1 LLRPDATHD
10 QIVALCHEAVE
21 YGFASVCVNSCWVAL
36 VAAQLAATPVKV
48 CTVVGFPLGASASE
62 VKVAEAEYALR
73 YGAQEIDM
81 VINIG
86 ALCGG
91 DIATVGREISSV
103 VEVSHRA
110 GAIVK
115 VIIETALLS
124 DEQKVLACK
133 LAVKAGA
140 DFVTIDN
147 ARLYRRVERQNRTLK
162 TLANISREFS
172 SILDLN
178 ELLGKI
184 ASTMRDLID
193 YDAFSILLVDHEAK
207 ALRHLFSIRYDQR
220 VNIDNVPLGKGLTGA
235 AAESREVVRVHD
247 TAKDPRY
254 IASHPDIRSEVA
266 VPLIV
271 QDRVVG
277 VMDLESDRVG
287 YFTDDHVR
295 TLALLAPQVASSV
308 ENARLYAELAAAR
321 APHGRRPG
329 GRARIAAV
337 LLPDAAP
344 EIEGL
349 DAAVRLR
356 PAREISGDIYDIF
369 EQRDGRP

>member
-36 VAAQLAATPVKV
+36 VAAQLAATPVKL

-103 VEVSHRA
+103 VDVSHRA

-140 DFVTIDN
+140 DFVKTSTGFSSGGATAADV
-147 ARLYRRVERQNRTLK
+147 RLMREAVGPSVGVKASGGIRTLEDFESMV
-162 TLANISREFS
+162 A
-172 SILDLN
+172 
-178 ELLGKI
+178 
-184 ASTMRDLID
+184 A
-193 YDAFSILLVDHEAK
+193 
-207 ALRHLFSIRYDQR
+207 
-220 VNIDNVPLGKGLTGA
+220 GA
-235 AAESREVVRVHD
+235 
-247 TAKDPRY
+247 T
-254 IASHPDIRSEVA
+254 
-266 VPLIV
+266 
-271 QDRVVG
+271 
-277 VMDLESDRVG
+277 
-287 YFTDDHVR
+287 
-295 TLALLAPQVASSV
+295 
-308 ENARLYAELAAAR
+308 
-321 APHGRRPG
+321 
-329 GRARIAAV
+329 RIGTSA
-337 LLPDAAP
+337 
-344 EIEGL
+344 G
-349 DAAVRLR
+349 VRLVAATR
-356 PAREISGDIYDIF
+356 
-369 EQRDGRP
+369 